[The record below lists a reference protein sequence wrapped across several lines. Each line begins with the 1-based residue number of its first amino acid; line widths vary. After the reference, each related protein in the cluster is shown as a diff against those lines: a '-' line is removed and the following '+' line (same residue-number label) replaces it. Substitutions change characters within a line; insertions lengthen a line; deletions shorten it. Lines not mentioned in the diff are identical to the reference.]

1 MTQGER
7 QKGRTTK
14 ERKEKNDKRN
24 PLNCVRDGLTENSQD
39 YYQRGKRVAEGG
51 GGGEQLQNNHPTIIR
66 FFQSM

>member
-7 QKGRTTK
+7 QKGRTK

-51 GGGEQLQNNHPTIIR
+51 RGRG
-66 FFQSM
+66 